1 MAIIRESARTKGG
14 RKVLVVAAV
23 AAAVGAGGWFWT
35 GGGAL
40 RASGQH
46 GQDAARGAG
55 GNGGNGPAA
64 PGAAGNGAPGRE
76 GGATARGPAGGAE
89 GAANGGAGS
98 GASSG
103 ASGGRR
109 GGPGAGGP
117 PLVRLAAAQQQDVA
131 VEIQANGTVVPL
143 STVEIR
149 AQVSRVVRQV
159 HVKEGQNVAAGAL
172 LFSLDNRAE
181 QAALEQAQ
189 ARLARSE
196 AALADSERQ
205 ASRSRELAAQKFISV
220 SAADSLQTQAEAA
233 RAQVQ
238 ADRAALRSAQV
249 ELGHTVLRAPSS
261 GRIGIINVY
270 PGSMAQA
277 SAALVTVTQMH
288 PIAVSFAVPESGL
301 PGLLEG
307 QKAGGARVS
316 ATLPSTGPGQDAR
329 SYAGRLSF
337 IDSAVDAQAGT
348 IRVKAQFANNSAHNG
363 QQLWPG
369 QFVQAKVTLDTLRAA
384 VVVPL
389 AAIVT
394 AGNGARVFTVDGE
407 QQAQS
412 RPVKVLH
419 AFGGKAAIAG
429 IDAGEQVIVE
439 GKQNLRPGAKVRIDK
454 ASASALVALGGP
466 A

>member
-1 MAIIRESARTKGG
+1 MTIIRERARTKGG
-14 RKVLVVAAV
+14 RKVLAVAAV
-23 AAAVGAGGWFWT
+23 AAAVGAAGWYW
-35 GGGAL
+35 
-40 RASGQH
+40 
-46 GQDAARGAG
+46 AG
-55 GNGGNGPAA
+55 GSQ
-64 PGAAGNGAPGRE
+64 APGRLKD
-76 GGATARGPAGGAE
+76 ATAAGAQDGARAGGKGEPQGARE
-89 GAANGGAGS
+89 G
-98 GASSG
+98 
-103 ASGGRR
+103 GGRR

-149 AQVSRVVRQV
+149 PQVSRVVRQV

-172 LFSLDNRAE
+172 LFTLDNRAE
-181 QAALEQAQ
+181 QAALDQAQ
-189 ARLARSE
+189 ARLVRSE
-196 AALADSERQ
+196 ATLADTERQ
-205 ASRSRELAAQKFISV
+205 AARSRELAVQKFISA
-220 SAADSLQTQAEAA
+220 SAADSLQAQAEAA

-249 ELGHTVLRAPSS
+249 DLGHTVLRAPSS
-261 GRIGIINVY
+261 GRIGVINVY

-288 PIAVSFAVPESGL
+288 PIAVSFTVPESGL
-301 PGLLEG
+301 PGLLDG

-316 ATLPSTGPGQDAR
+316 ATVPSSGPGQEAH

-348 IRVKAQFANNSAHNG
+348 IRVKAQFANNAS
-363 QQLWPG
+363 QLWPG
-369 QFVQAKVTLDTLRAA
+369 QFVQAKVTLDNLRAA

-394 AGNGARVFTVDGE
+394 SGNGARVFTVDGE

-419 AFGGKAAIAG
+419 AFGGKAAVAG
-429 IDAGEQVIVE
+429 IEAGEQVIVE
-439 GKQNLRPGAKVRIDK
+439 GKQNLRPGVKVRIDK
-454 ASASALVALGGP
+454 GGNDSRATLAALGG
-466 A
+466 AA

>member
-1 MAIIRESARTKGG
+1 MANINQHAPQRGG
-14 RKVLVVAAV
+14 SGVPAGKAGKAIVAATALLAV
-23 AAAVGAGGWFWT
+23 AGAAGWFWT
-35 GGGAL
+35 GGSQVQGRQPAGRSDAAGL
-40 RASGQH
+40 AGGKGEAQRAVPHHVAGEGASGR
-46 GQDAARGAG
+46 AARGD
-55 GNGGNGPAA
+55 
-64 PGAAGNGAPGRE
+64 
-76 GGATARGPAGGAE
+76 
-89 GAANGGAGS
+89 
-98 GASSG
+98 G
-103 ASGGRR
+103 ASGGGAPGQGGDGGSRR
-109 GGPGAGGP
+109 AGPGAGGP
-117 PLVRLAAAQQQDVA
+117 PLVRLAAAQRQDVP

-149 AQVSRVVRQV
+149 PQVSRVVRQV
-159 HVKEGQNVAAGAL
+159 HVKEGQSVAAGAL
-172 LFSLDNRAE
+172 LFTLDNRAE
-181 QAALEQAQ
+181 QAALEQAR

-196 AALADSERQ
+196 AALADAERQ
-205 ASRSRELAAQKFISV
+205 AARSRELAAQKFISA
-220 SAADSLQTQAEAA
+220 SAADSSQAQFETA

-249 ELGHTVLRAPSS
+249 DLDHTVLRAPSAR
-261 GRIGIINVY
+261 RIGAINVY

-277 SAALVTVTQMH
+277 SAALATVTQMH

-301 PGLLEG
+301 PGLLDG

-316 ATLPSTGPGQDAR
+316 ATVPPSGPGQDTH

-348 IRVKAQFANNSAHNG
+348 IRVKAQFANSGA
-363 QQLWPG
+363 QLWPG
-369 QFVQAKVTLDTLRAA
+369 QFVQARVTLDTLRAA

-394 AGNGARVFTVDGE
+394 AGNGARVFTVDAD
-407 QQAQS
+407 QLAQA

-419 AFGGKAAIAG
+419 AFGGQAAIAG

-439 GKQNLRPGAKVRIDK
+439 GKQNLRPGSKVRVDK
-454 ASASALVALGGP
+454 GAPALAALGGP

>member
-1 MAIIRESARTKGG
+1 MAIIREGARERAQGKGG
-14 RKVLVVAAV
+14 RKLLAMAV
-23 AAAVGAGGWFWT
+23 AAAAGAAAWFWT
-35 GGGAL
+35 GGPAPGIPQSGEAG
-40 RASGQH
+40 RSSSGASGAS
-46 GQDAARGAG
+46 GVAG
-55 GNGGNGPAA
+55 GREQRPGS
-64 PGAAGNGAPGRE
+64 GAAGADAANGANGVN
-76 GGATARGPAGGAE
+76 GSAGRGPAG
-89 GAANGGAGS
+89 AAAPDAG
-98 GASSG
+98 
-103 ASGGRR
+103 GGRR

-117 PLVRLAAAQQQDVA
+117 PLVRLAAAQRQDVA

-149 AQVSRVVRQV
+149 PQVSRVVRQV

-172 LFSLDNRAE
+172 LFTLDNRAE
-181 QAALEQAQ
+181 QAALDQAQ

-196 AALADSERQ
+196 ASLADTERQ
-205 ASRSRELAAQKFISV
+205 AARSRELAAQKFISA
-220 SAADSLQTQAEAA
+220 SAADSLQAQAEAA
-233 RAQVQ
+233 RAQVL

-249 ELGHTVLRAPSS
+249 DLGHTVLRTPSS
-261 GRIGIINVY
+261 GRIGVINVH

-277 SAALVTVTQMH
+277 SAPLLTVTQMH

-301 PGLLEG
+301 PGLLDG
-307 QKAGGARVS
+307 QKSGGARVS
-316 ATLPSTGPGQDAR
+316 ATVPATGPGQDAR

-348 IRVKAQFANNSAHNG
+348 IRVKAQFANNNA
-363 QQLWPG
+363 QFWPG
-369 QFVQAKVTLDTLRAA
+369 QFVQARVTLDTLRAA

-394 AGNGARVFTVDGE
+394 SGNGARVFTVDSE

-419 AFGGKAAIAG
+419 SFGGKAAVAG
-429 IDAGEQVIVE
+429 IGADEQVIVE
-439 GKQNLRPGAKVRIDK
+439 GKQNLRPGAKVRIDRGTEY
-454 ASASALVALGGP
+454 APALAALGGP